1 MAEWIA
7 AGIALTA
14 VTIGTISAIE
24 NHQQQED
31 AAKLQEENA
40 KLQLAQMEYNKRME
54 EREAA
59 AVEKEGLENARRMR
73 EAAEEARAQR
83 IAMLG
88 KSGAAMTSGS
98 PLAILGAAAAD
109 EEMQIMDR
117 QYNTSRQASQHY
129 AKATDYGYG
138 AAIGRQNILAARAS
152 RPTGASLGLNI
163 VGAFI
168 SPFSNYSNYSAAGK
182 NIASA
187 GSSVM
192 KAVGGGANA

>member
-7 AGIALTA
+7 VGIALTA
-14 VTIGTISAIE
+14 VTIGTIGAIE

-40 KLQLAQMEYNKRME
+40 KLQVAQMEYNKRME

-59 AVEKEGLENARRMR
+59 AIEAEGAENARRMR

-109 EEMQIMDR
+109 EEIQIQDKH
-117 QYNTSRQASQHY
+117 YNTSRQAAQHY
-129 AKATDYGYG
+129 AKAADYGYG
-138 AAIGRQNILAARAS
+138 AAVGKQNILAAKAS
-152 RPTGASLGLNI
+152 RPTGLSLATNL
-163 VGAFI
+163 VGAAI
-168 SPFSNYSNYSAAGK
+168 TPFSNYSNYSSAGK
-182 NIASA
+182 AVEKGGKEIL
-187 GSSVM
+187 SSFM
-192 KAVGGGANA
+192 A